1 MNEFNYE
8 STLYMNLN
16 KVRDFIANE
25 VASKTTSTY
34 PTPREYDLVVRLDI
48 V

>member
-25 VASKTTSTY
+25 VAHNTTPTY
-34 PTPREYDLVVRLDI
+34 TTPREYDLVVRLDI